1 MYADE
6 LKLKMFR
13 TLTLFFL
20 FSVTPTLV
28 LPTKC
33 DVNFNTSSMLL
44 DCSRSSVDSDHSAYV
59 ARKLDDVSE
68 NKTVSN
74 ITRACS
80 DGGSCIIDA
89 TSQSSASPVSP
100 PNLKAPPPSSRPRAR
115 RFRSIS
121 LSPAT
126 APAPAPESM
135 FRYPDGHFDRSE
147 LFLLPIHIVGC
158 AGTPSAGNA
167 DNNLETWKIIIII
180 DPHPTSHPLRRG
192 ALLCDFP

>member
-135 FRYPDGHFDRSE
+135 FRYPDGHFDRSGVVSAVIGG
-147 LFLLPIHIVGC
+147 LFIILCCFRRAANAVIKGLYFILRCSI
-158 AGTPSAGNA
+158 SAA
-167 DNNLETWKIIIII
+167 SAVLQVW
-180 DPHPTSHPLRRG
+180 
-192 ALLCDFP
+192 